1 MVEAAT
7 QAPHVVVDL
16 VGDLDVR
23 LGEIAASTISRLEGN
38 APIVVSLRH
47 IATVHSDGF
56 IVLVDAINAIKKMG
70 RQIFVI
76 SNGRQTKT
84 LLNAA
89 SLSDSTISH
98 ASAARRPTARMLLL
112 ARHAS

>member
-7 QAPHVVVDL
+7 QAPQVVVDL

-23 LGEIAASTISRLEGN
+23 LGEIAASTLNRLDGDV
-38 APIVVSLRH
+38 PIVVSLRH
-47 IATVHSDGF
+47 VATVHSDGF
-56 IVLVDAINAIKKMG
+56 SVLAEAISTIKKMG
-70 RQIFVI
+70 RQIFVV

-84 LLNAA
+84 LLHAA
-89 SLSDSTISH
+89 SLTDSTISH
-98 ASAARRPTARMLLL
+98 AAAARRPTARMLLL